1 VKKEKMDKTKIAFGI
16 GVVVT
21 VLAIFTASA
30 VAQNIVYFDP
40 DPSSAGPGDTIT
52 VTLWLNT
59 TEGVANMNDD
69 IYFGPT
75 VVNITSVT
83 AGDFPTMFG
92 WVHHGD
98 WVRIGGTSPNW
109 LNQEGLLKLADF
121 TLEGIGSGVSTLDHV
136 GNGVYDEMGNP
147 VSATWYKGTFTCTAP
162 PETFN
167 KPLDA
172 GWNLISLPLT
182 ATDMTVSN
190 VMASLT
196 YDELYKYD
204 ASMNS
209 YAPMGLSDT
218 MANGVGYFINIT
230 IPSDTWTYSGTAY
243 MSMNDGYFDGLNM
256 IGWLNC
262 TKDISTTGLDDP
274 AKTYYIS
281 RWNATKQEYETY
293 NPVAPDPYTS
303 GGFNKF
309 FEMVR
314 GEGYFISMKTGG
326 TLSESC

>member
-1 VKKEKMDKTKIAFGI
+1 VTGDNIELAKISLKGLSPGGKPLEFLS
-16 GVVVT
+16 VT
-21 VLAIFTASA
+21 GE
-30 VAQNIVYFDP
+30 DP
-40 DPSSAGPGDTIT
+40 TQITTQLGDILTHS
-52 VTLWLNT
+52 
-59 TEGVANMNDD
+59 
-69 IYFGPT
+69 
-75 VVNITSVT
+75 VVN
-83 AGDFPTMFG
+83 
-92 WVHHGD
+92 
-98 WVRIGGTSPNW
+98 
-109 LNQEGLLKLADF
+109 
-121 TLEGIGSGVSTLDHV
+121 
-136 GNGVYDEMGNP
+136 
-147 VSATWYKGTFTCTAP
+147 GTFTCTAP
-162 PETFN
+162 PETFD
-167 KPLDA
+167 KTLVT

-190 VMASLT
+190 VIDTSLGGS

-204 ASMNS
+204 DSEHS

-243 MSMNDGYFDGLNM
+243 MSMNEGYSNGLNM

-281 RWNATKQEYETY
+281 RWNATTQEYETY
-293 NPVAPDPYTS
+293 NPVAPDPYTP

-314 GEGYFISMKTGG
+314 GEGYFVSMKTSG